1 MLCINTCD
9 VDTVA
14 VMSNTVNDR
23 ICQRTGVS
31 TKLVISFFKTILRT
45 KDRGGFLTSSMQKL
59 KNVFLFDFCWFQ
71 QKPFIENENQR
82 IGVFSH
88 DLSIGTIRP
97 CHFQINKQIRKTD
110 IPGIVILLA
119 GFHAKGTGYVCFS
132 EPVAPVINRFRCSDI
147 YSQVARRLINSLLSL
162 RPEV

>member
-14 VMSNTVNDR
+14 VMSNTVNNR

-31 TKLVISFFKTILRT
+31 TKLVIPFFKTILRT

-59 KNVFLFDFCWFQ
+59 KNVFLFDSCWFQ
-71 QKPFIENENQR
+71 QKSFIKNENQR

-97 CHFQINKQIRKTD
+97 CHFQINNGHTWYCNTACRLPCQRHR
-110 IPGIVILLA
+110 PCMF
-119 GFHAKGTGYVCFS
+119 FHS
-132 EPVAPVINRFRCSDI
+132 LWH
-147 YSQVARRLINSLLSL
+147 RL
-162 RPEV
+162 

>member
-9 VDTVA
+9 VDMVA

-31 TKLVISFFKTILRT
+31 TKLVIPFFKTILRT

-59 KNVFLFDFCWFQ
+59 KNVFLFDFC
-71 QKPFIENENQR
+71 KSFIKNENQR

-97 CHFQINKQIRKTD
+97 CYFQINKQIWKTD

-162 RPEV
+162 CPEV